1 MADMDEKREVK
12 RQNSEIELA
21 ISSRIFGFTLTKLEV
36 ILEKQTKTTLL
47 TFVMS
52 HLIECV

>member
-36 ILEKQTKTTLL
+36 ILEKQTKTALL
-47 TFVMS
+47 TFVYVS
-52 HLIECV
+52 FD